1 MLGASGPRARKFR
14 CRCWCRRV
22 PSLLVNADEQQDLR
36 KLLELLERAKPWEEL
51 TGNPSDAWRVQAG
64 SALAG
69 DDAKTNPYQL
79 SHAAWHALTVAVDHL
94 HCLRS
99 SLAGKLEGDRLSVRI
114 HTHAQSS
121 LVRGAI
127 ENGAR
132 AVWLLGPATRLL
144 RVKRRL
150 SLEAMEVRHSYRLR
164 ELAKAPAPRTQDQRE
179 KQLRDLAIAAG
190 VPDPDVKKALKSP
203 QYSDIVREAGDL
215 TVLGA
220 DLAAVIWSG
229 CSSIAHGDLSGTL
242 GMLDKEILAR
252 DKGIA
257 YTRVTGSISGLY
269 WTTAGAVRMI
279 EHGFNLYRQ
288 RAARHY

>member
-1 MLGASGPRARKFR
+1 VDAE
-14 CRCWCRRV
+14 
-22 PSLLVNADEQQDLR
+22 EQQDLR
-36 KLLELLERAKPWEEL
+36 KLLELVERAKPWEEL
-51 TGNPSDAWRVQAG
+51 TSNPSDAWQAQAG

-99 SLAGKLEGDRLSVRI
+99 SLAGDLKGDRLSVRI

-121 LVRGAI
+121 LIRGAI

-132 AVWLLGPATRLL
+132 AVWLLGPTRRLI
-144 RVKRRL
+144 RVTRRL
-150 SLEAMEVRHSYRLR
+150 SLEAMEIHHSYQLR
-164 ELAKAPAPRTQDQRE
+164 ELVGAPARRTQDQRK
-179 KQLRDLAIAAG
+179 KQLQDLAVAAG
-190 VPDPDVKKALKSP
+190 VPGLDVKKALRP
-203 QYSDIVREAGDL
+203 PRYSEIVREGGDL

-220 DLAAVIWSG
+220 ELTEVIWRG
-229 CSSIAHGDLSGTL
+229 CSSIAHGELSGTL

-252 DKGIA
+252 DKDIA
-257 YTRVTGSISGLY
+257 YARVTGSISGLY

-279 EHGFNLYRQ
+279 GHGFDLYSQ
-288 RAARHY
+288 RATRHY